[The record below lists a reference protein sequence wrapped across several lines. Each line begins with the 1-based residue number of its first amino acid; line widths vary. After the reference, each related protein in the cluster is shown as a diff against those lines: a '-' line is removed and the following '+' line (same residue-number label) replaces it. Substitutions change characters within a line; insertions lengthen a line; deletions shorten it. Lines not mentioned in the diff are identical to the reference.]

1 MPSFTLNVC
10 VYRTPA
16 IPQPRGVEDAAPYG
30 QQRDVGICI
39 AVNSCA
45 NAANLC
51 PPLGSPERGAVTAR
65 SDVTEGLAQGWCGAI
80 TSSANLRRAGVEDK
94 PLRREA
100 VWVR

>member
-1 MPSFTLNVC
+1 MGTLNVC

-51 PPLGSPERGAVTAR
+51 PPLGSPERGAVAALCA
-65 SDVTEGLAQGWCGAI
+65 VTEGLVQRWCDVI
-80 TSSANLRRAGVEDK
+80 TLPVNPRRAGVEDK
-94 PLRREA
+94 PL
-100 VWVR
+100 